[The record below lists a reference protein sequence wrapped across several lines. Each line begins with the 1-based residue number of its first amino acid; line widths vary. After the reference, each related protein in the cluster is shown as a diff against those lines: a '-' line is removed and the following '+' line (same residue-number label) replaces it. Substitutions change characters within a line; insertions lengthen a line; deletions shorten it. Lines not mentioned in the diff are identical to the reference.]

1 MVIPIPE
8 FLKRIDIF
16 PAFSDEN
23 DIFLRVGSR
32 VIPVTVANFDVI
44 LETPRT
50 TTKDAWYNAHRVH
63 EVDYDFCYEILGYD
77 RLKEWRTEF
86 YFVDHVHTNMIGY
99 MIGFLIYVDD
109 VDIRGTFNTPRRN
122 SGDKWY
128 D

>member
-1 MVIPIPE
+1 MIQLPE
-8 FLKRIDIF
+8 FLKRIQLGSVVTSRGDIYL
-16 PAFSDEN
+16 PM
-23 DIFLRVGSR
+23 GSR
-32 VIPVTVANFDVI
+32 VIPVVTNFDVI

-77 RLKEWRTEF
+77 RLKRWRVEF
-86 YFVDHVHTNMIGY
+86 YFVDHVHNN
-99 MIGFLIYVDD
+99 MIGFLIYADD